1 MLIIFILSRL
11 GKNRTT
17 LSGFFLQGSRQ
28 SLVNTFN
35 S

>member
-1 MLIIFILSRL
+1 MLMSFILSRL

-17 LSGFFLQGSRQ
+17 LSGFFLQSSQSR
-28 SLVNTFN
+28 VNTFN